1 MNRTRTLLFL
11 ALLCLSAHSA
21 RAVVPSY
28 RLDVVFTYET
38 TTTLRGASDAGHFV
52 GDQVVAGFLQPFL
65 ATLEDGV
72 TTLPLPSG
80 YLTGSALDVNDA
92 GVVVGMVH
100 DGGLPFDLGEPAVWT
115 PQPGGG
121 YTVEVLAV
129 PATVFAAGSDRA
141 TNGGQA
147 VAINNAGTIVGWSRI
162 QGFQGGPTTLLST
175 TEDPVDLGSMGFQA
189 TVRDINDND
198 VIVGGGLRMDLG
210 TGEITEL
217 GLPDPVGTVGFTD
230 VIAFAVNDQDEAV
243 VAANLASVV
252 TENYLTYLHNDTDG
266 YIRLNPAQLPSR
278 FVGFYDNNDQ
288 GDVSASG
295 GILFRSEDTLVNDYE
310 SLLEP
315 AFSDWSVD
323 LGFIDDQRRV
333 YTTGFDS
340 ASGTNAVVLL
350 TPISISTSA
359 PPVRALD
366 LTVAPNPFN
375 PRTSVRFT
383 VPSVADA
390 QLDVFDARGR
400 HVRTLLEGR
409 VEAGEHR
416 VVWDGRG
423 DGGGLAASGVYHAR
437 LRAGSTTETIRM
449 VLVR

>member
-1 MNRTRTLLFL
+1 MDRIRALFLL
-11 ALLCLSAHSA
+11 ALLCFSAQPA
-21 RAVVPSY
+21 LAVVPSY
-28 RLDVVFTYET
+28 RLDVVFTTET
-38 TTTLRGASDAGHFV
+38 ATTLRGASDAGHFV
-52 GDQVVAGFLQPFL
+52 GNQSIAGFMQPFV
-65 ATLEDGV
+65 ATVDDGP

-80 YLTGSALDVNDA
+80 YLTGSALDVNDT
-92 GVVVGMVH
+92 GVVVGIVD
-100 DGGLPFDLGEPAVWT
+100 DGGFPFDLGEPAVWT

-121 YTVEVLAV
+121 YAVEVLTV
-129 PATVFAAGSDRA
+129 PSTVFAAGQDRA

-147 VAINNAGTIVGWSRI
+147 VAINNAGTIVGWTRI
-162 QGFQGGPTTLLST
+162 QGFQGGPSMLFST
-175 TEDPVDLGSMGFQA
+175 TEAPVDLREMGFAA

-198 VIVGGGLRMDLG
+198 VIVGGGLRMDLSSG
-210 TGEITEL
+210 TITEL
-217 GLPDPVGTVGFTD
+217 GLPDPMDTVGFTD

-295 GILFRSEDTLVNDYE
+295 GILFRPEDTRVSDYD

-315 AFSDWSVD
+315 AFSDWLVD
-323 LGFIDDQRRV
+323 LGFIDNQRRV
-333 YTTGFDS
+333 YTTALDP
-340 ASGTNAVVLL
+340 TTDTTAVVLL
-350 TPISISTSA
+350 TPTSISTSA
-359 PPVRALD
+359 PSARALE
-366 LTVAPNPFN
+366 LSVAPNPFN

-383 VPSVADA
+383 IPAVADA
-390 QLDVFDARGR
+390 QLAVFDARGR

-409 VEAGEHR
+409 IEAGEHR

>member
-1 MNRTRTLLFL
+1 
-11 ALLCLSAHSA
+11 
-21 RAVVPSY
+21 
-28 RLDVVFTYET
+28 
-38 TTTLRGASDAGHFV
+38 
-52 GDQVVAGFLQPFL
+52 
-65 ATLEDGV
+65 
-72 TTLPLPSG
+72 
-80 YLTGSALDVNDA
+80 
-92 GVVVGMVH
+92 
-100 DGGLPFDLGEPAVWT
+100 
-115 PQPGGG
+115 
-121 YTVEVLAV
+121 
-129 PATVFAAGSDRA
+129 
-141 TNGGQA
+141 
-147 VAINNAGTIVGWSRI
+147 
-162 QGFQGGPTTLLST
+162 
-175 TEDPVDLGSMGFQA
+175 MGFQA

-210 TGEITEL
+210 SGTITEL

-252 TENYLTYLHNDTDG
+252 TENYLTYLHDDDDG
-266 YIRLNPAQLPSR
+266 YTRLNPAQLPSR

-295 GILFRSEDTLVNDYE
+295 GILFRSEGTLVNDYD

-315 AFSDWSVD
+315 GASDWSVD

-350 TPISISTSA
+350 TPINISTSA
-359 PPVRALD
+359 PPARALD

-375 PRTSVRFT
+375 PRTSIRFT
-383 VPSVADA
+383 VPGVADA

-409 VEAGEHR
+409 IEPGEHR
-416 VVWDGRG
+416 VVWDGRV

-437 LRAGSTTETIRM
+437 LRAGSTTETVRM

>member
-1 MNRTRTLLFL
+1 
-11 ALLCLSAHSA
+11 
-21 RAVVPSY
+21 
-28 RLDVVFTYET
+28 
-38 TTTLRGASDAGHFV
+38 
-52 GDQVVAGFLQPFL
+52 
-65 ATLEDGV
+65 
-72 TTLPLPSG
+72 
-80 YLTGSALDVNDA
+80 
-92 GVVVGMVH
+92 
-100 DGGLPFDLGEPAVWT
+100 VWT

-175 TEDPVDLGSMGFQA
+175 SVDPVDLGSMGFQA

-252 TENYLTYLHNDTDG
+252 TENYLTYLHNDTDA

-333 YTTGFDS
+333 YTTAFDPS
-340 ASGTNAVVLL
+340 TDTNAVVLL
-350 TPISISTSA
+350 TPTNISTSA
-359 PPVRALD
+359 PLVRALD

-383 VPSVADA
+383 IPSVADA